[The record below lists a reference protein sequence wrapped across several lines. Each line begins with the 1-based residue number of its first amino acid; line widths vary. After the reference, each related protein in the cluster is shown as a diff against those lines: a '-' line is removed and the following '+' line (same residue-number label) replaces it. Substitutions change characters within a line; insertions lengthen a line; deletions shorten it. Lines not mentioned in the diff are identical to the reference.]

1 MNRHKIDCWPLPLP
15 NLVFRVPTL
24 SDQLQSA
31 DIKSYSISEF
41 LETDSLY
48 SIWDMRDNSKTTT
61 QLQQTKGNE
70 QALVLGTGLN
80 KVFR

>member
-15 NLVFRVPTL
+15 NSVFRGPTL
-24 SDQLQSA
+24 PDHLQSA

-48 SIWDMRDNSKTTT
+48 SIWDVRDNSKTTVT
-61 QLQQTKGNE
+61 TDKGNE
-70 QALVLGTGLN
+70 QAEVLGTGLY